1 MRAWTGSGSIND
13 DIAVQKARLEAAYLS
28 DFYGLFVGDCS
39 SAFKNDKSILIESTY
54 ERFWF
59 ILMVFHLL
67 NVVDIDGTGLKRYLL

>member
-39 SAFKNDKSILIESTY
+39 FGFQK
-54 ERFWF
+54 
-59 ILMVFHLL
+59 
-67 NVVDIDGTGLKRYLL
+67 